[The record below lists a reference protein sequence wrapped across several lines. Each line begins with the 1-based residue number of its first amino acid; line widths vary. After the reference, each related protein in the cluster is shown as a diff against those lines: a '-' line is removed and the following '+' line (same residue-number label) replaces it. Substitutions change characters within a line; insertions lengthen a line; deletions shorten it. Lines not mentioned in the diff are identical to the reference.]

1 MAQIKPASM
10 QKRQRTN
17 ALAPAI
23 LCFLLLGLAFYF
35 QKFRQQRQHYQ
46 TLRKLQQ
53 AAIDTHGAQFNLA
66 PAATSHAGHTQQ
78 PALPSFAEHLAVMP
92 NFLPAAAFQQLH
104 DEIRQL
110 GQTERSYLPIHKQGG
125 TVAYETLHHHA
136 PKVIAFFNHADLHNL
151 LSRLI
156 GETVYPT
163 PIEDQSACSL
173 LYYTQPGDH
182 INWHYDHNFYNG
194 RHFTVLLP
202 IVNQQNDAPEQLSSA
217 QLMVKTGDHEQVIA
231 GKPNTLIVF
240 EGAKVLHKVTRLAPN
255 ETRIILSMTFATTP
269 QASFVTAVAR
279 RIKDVAFFGIRA
291 LWT

>member
-1 MAQIKPASM
+1 MEQIKSAPM
-10 QKRQRTN
+10 QKKRRANLLRQD
-17 ALAPAI
+17 
-23 LCFLLLGLAFYF
+23 LLLLLLIASTFYLLR
-35 QKFRQQRQHYQ
+35 FRQQRRHYQ
-46 TLRKLQQ
+46 TLRKMQHT
-53 AAIDTHGAQFNLA
+53 AIDEYGAQFNLA
-66 PAATSHAGHTQQ
+66 PVATNAVARTAQ
-78 PALPSFAEHLAVMP
+78 PALPSFAAHLALIP
-92 NFLPAAAFQQLH
+92 NFLPAASFEQLH

-136 PKVIAFFNHADLHNL
+136 PKVIAFFNHADLRGL

-173 LYYTQPGDH
+173 LFYTQPGDH

-217 QLMVKTGDHEQVIA
+217 QLMVKTGDSEQVISSA
-231 GKPNTLIVF
+231 PNTLIVF

-269 QASFVTAVAR
+269 QASLAKQVAR